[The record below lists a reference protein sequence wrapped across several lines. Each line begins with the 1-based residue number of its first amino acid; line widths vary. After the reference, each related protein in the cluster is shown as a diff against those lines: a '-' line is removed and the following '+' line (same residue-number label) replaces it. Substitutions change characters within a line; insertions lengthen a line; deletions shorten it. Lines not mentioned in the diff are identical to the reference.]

1 MKYPPSPFNGK
12 MKAILL
18 VDHGSRLQDAN
29 AMLAEVAALV
39 SRESPEYHVEYSHM
53 ELAEPTIA
61 QGFTACVTAGARE
74 VTVHPY
80 MLSPGR
86 HATQDIPRLVQ
97 EAAERHPDVRYHVTE
112 PLGLHQLLAKVVLER
127 VREAGG

>member
-1 MKYPPSPFNGK
+1 

-18 VDHGSRLQDAN
+18 VDHGSRLREAN
-29 AMLAEVAALV
+29 EMLAEVATLV
-39 SRESPEYHVEYSHM
+39 SEESPEYHVEYSHM
-53 ELAEPTIA
+53 ELAEPTIG
-61 QGFTACVTAGARE
+61 QGFAACVKAGAQE
-74 VTVHPY
+74 ITVHPY

-97 EAAERHPDVRYHVTE
+97 EAAGRHPGVSYHVTE
-112 PLGLHQLLAKVVLER
+112 PLGLHALLAKVVLER